1 MLCMVDSTQST
12 RRSQLLRGVLDLC
25 LLATIDDDPTYGY
38 EMTKRLAERGLSI
51 VAEGSIYPVLGR
63 LERERLIES
72 FLQNGG
78 AGPARKYYR
87 VTATGKEALAGW
99 TEEWRGLRTAV
110 DSVLV
115 LAEGEVRE

>member
-1 MLCMVDSTQST
+1 MVDKATST
-12 RRSQLLRGVLDLC
+12 RKSQLLRGVLDLC
-25 LLATIDDDPTYGY
+25 LLATISDDPTYGY

-51 VAEGSIYPVLGR
+51 VAEGSIYPALGR

-87 VTATGKEALAGW
+87 VTPAGRAALEDW
-99 TEEWRGLRTAV
+99 SEEWRGLRTAV
-110 DSVLV
+110 DSVLALV
-115 LAEGEVRE
+115 EGEVRE

>member
-1 MLCMVDSTQST
+1 MRCMVDKATST
-12 RRSQLLRGVLDLC
+12 RKSQLLRGVLDLC
-25 LLATIDDDPTYGY
+25 LLATISDDPTYGY

-51 VAEGSIYPVLGR
+51 VAEGSIYPALGR

-87 VTATGKEALAGW
+87 VTPAGRAALEDW
-99 TEEWRGLRTAV
+99 SEEWRGLRTAV
-110 DSVLV
+110 DSVLALV
-115 LAEGEVRE
+115 EGEVRE

>member
-1 MLCMVDSTQST
+1 MLRMVDSTQST

-25 LLATIDDDPTYGY
+25 LLSTIDDSPTYGY

-87 VTATGKEALAGW
+87 VTPTGKQALAGW
-99 TEEWRGLRTAV
+99 TKEWRGLRTAV
-110 DSVLV
+110 DSVLA
-115 LAEGEVRE
+115 LAEGEVRQ